1 LGVRPPLSLGH
12 LPKYARKNRN
22 NYAKSLLRIWGVHRM
37 LREESIESPYGGSLE
52 GVDETCVIT
61 DTIFIDGLFTRQ
73 REMRGP

>member
-1 LGVRPPLSLGH
+1 
-12 LPKYARKNRN
+12 
-22 NYAKSLLRIWGVHRM
+22 M
-37 LREESIESPYGGSLE
+37 LREESIESPYGESLE